1 MEARFGPPNETSDLT
16 EDVEGEPETHAF
28 MCVHVLTAL
37 TRDEGSLDM
46 EHLCNHLHECVMAK
60 KADTAIEHFPTGPK
74 VMRKAQKKDESFLRD
89 LKTSKRDCT
98 TIAVEGTELPSF
110 QGKTAVPCH
119 PHGRMV
125 AWHHKHLVHPGA
137 ERLHKTINQT
147 LWWPD
152 LCTDCRKWVKSCHT
166 CQLTKKTGRKKHGKL
181 PPKKAK
187 ELVPWNR
194 VDLDCIGPLSVTT
207 TSVKEC
213 QLKASTMI
221 DPATGYLEMVDLPEI
236 DSKSCVDAFDDVW
249 LSRCPRP
256 QHLGCNNGKKF
267 KKTFEDMRTTHEMDP
282 HRTATENP
290 QANGITE
297 RVHGVLN
304 DCLRTFELDERELDS
319 HQPWRE
325 FLSATA
331 FAIRS
336 THHTALEATPAQLVF
351 NGDMFLPIKFT
362 TD

>member
-1 MEARFGPPNETSDLT
+1 
-16 EDVEGEPETHAF
+16 

-152 LCTDCRKWVKSCHT
+152 LCTDCRKWVKSCHK

-221 DPATGYLEMVDLPEI
+221 DPATGCLEMVDLPEI

-290 QANGITE
+290 QPMESQNECMECSMIACGRLNWMRENSIPIN
-297 RVHGVLN
+297 HGGSSCRPRYL
-304 DCLRTFELDERELDS
+304 
-319 HQPWRE
+319 Q
-325 FLSATA
+325 
-331 FAIRS
+331 
-336 THHTALEATPAQLVF
+336 LEAPITLRWKQHQLNSCSMGTCF
-351 NGDMFLPIKFT
+351 CQSSSQQIRQSFD
-362 TD
+362 